1 MNINN
6 KKKIIIS
13 IVLIVFL
20 IIGFIIFLL
29 TDNSYENLNLDEL
42 VIEEESEKF
51 NNIGDNEDS
60 NNTSSQNNIN
70 GNNKYNQNAI
80 NGNASNI
87 IQDETEKI
95 AIHVTGEV
103 KKEGLIYLSV
113 GSRVADAIKEAGGET
128 KNADLSQIN
137 LAYQLQD
144 GQKLYIPNKNEII
157 SEYIIS
163 ATGNTESEGSS
174 SNNLKGENKVN
185 INTAT
190 QNELDQL
197 PGIGPSIAQRIIE
210 YREEKGNFQKIED
223 VQNVKGIGD
232 AKYEEIKDKIT
243 VWNLAVPAL
252 STLT

>member
-1 MNINN
+1 MSIDN

-13 IVLIVFL
+13 IVLIVSL

-29 TDNSYENLNLDEL
+29 TENSYENLNLDEL
-42 VIEEESEKF
+42 VIEEGSEKF
-51 NNIGDNEDS
+51 NNIVDNEDS
-60 NNTSSQNNIN
+60 NNANSQ
-70 GNNKYNQNAI
+70 NNKYNQNAI

-144 GQKLYIPNKNEII
+144 GQKLYIPNKNEKI

-163 ATGNTESEGSS
+163 GTGNTGSEGIS
-174 SNNLKGENKVN
+174 SNNSKGDNKVN

-232 AKYEEIKDKIT
+232 AKYEEIKDNIT
-243 VWNLAVPAL
+243 V
-252 STLT
+252 

>member
-1 MNINN
+1 MSIDN

-13 IVLIVFL
+13 IVLIVSL

-29 TDNSYENLNLDEL
+29 TENSYENLNLDEL
-42 VIEEESEKF
+42 VIEEGSEKF
-51 NNIGDNEDS
+51 NNIVDNEDS
-60 NNTSSQNNIN
+60 NNANSQ
-70 GNNKYNQNAI
+70 NNKYNQNAI
-80 NGNASNI
+80 NVNASNI
-87 IQDETEKI
+87 VQEETEKI

-103 KKEGLIYLSV
+103 KKEGLIYLPI

-144 GQKLYIPNKNEII
+144 GQKLYIPNKKEKI

-163 ATGNTESEGSS
+163 GTGNTGSEGIS
-174 SNNLKGENKVN
+174 SNNSKGDNKVN

-190 QNELDQL
+190 KNELDQL

-232 AKYEEIKDKIT
+232 AKYEEIKDSIT
-243 VWNLAVPAL
+243 V
-252 STLT
+252 

>member
-1 MNINN
+1 MSIDN

-13 IVLIVFL
+13 IVLIVSL

-29 TDNSYENLNLDEL
+29 TENSYENLNLDEL

-80 NGNASNI
+80 NENASNVF
-87 IQDETEKI
+87 QEETEKI

-103 KKEGLIYLSV
+103 KKEGLIYLPL

-190 QNELDQL
+190 QSELDQL
-197 PGIGPSIAQRIIE
+197 PGIGPSIAQRIID
-210 YREEKGNFQKIED
+210 YREENGNFQKIED

-232 AKYEEIKDKIT
+232 AKYEEIKDSIT
-243 VWNLAVPAL
+243 V
-252 STLT
+252 

>member
-13 IVLIVFL
+13 IVLIVSL

-29 TDNSYENLNLDEL
+29 TENSYENLNLDEL
-42 VIEEESEKF
+42 VIEEGSEKF

-70 GNNKYNQNAI
+70 GNNKYNQSAI
-80 NGNASNI
+80 NENASNVF
-87 IQDETEKI
+87 QEETEKI

-103 KKEGLIYLSV
+103 KKEGLIYLPL

-144 GQKLYIPNKNEII
+144 GQKLYIPNKNEKI

-163 ATGNTESEGSS
+163 GTGNNGSEGSS
-174 SNNLKGENKVN
+174 SNNSKGDNKVN

-190 QNELDQL
+190 KNELDQL

-210 YREEKGNFQKIED
+210 YREENGNFQKIED

-232 AKYEEIKDKIT
+232 AKYEEIKDSIT
-243 VWNLAVPAL
+243 V
-252 STLT
+252 

>member
-1 MNINN
+1 M
-6 KKKIIIS
+6 
-13 IVLIVFL
+13 LIVFL

-80 NGNASNI
+80 NENASNVF
-87 IQDETEKI
+87 QEETEKI

-103 KKEGLIYLSV
+103 KKEGLIYLPL

-137 LAYQLQD
+137 LAYELQD
-144 GQKLYIPNKNEII
+144 GQKIYIPNKNEKI
-157 SEYIIS
+157 SEYITMSSGNNVIIEENNSS
-163 ATGNTESEGSS
+163 AETER
-174 SNNLKGENKVN
+174 KENKVN
-185 INTAT
+185 INTANV
-190 QNELDQL
+190 NELDNL
-197 PGIGPSIAQRIIE
+197 PGIGPSLAQRIIE
-210 YREEKGNFQKIED
+210 YREENGNFKSIEEL
-223 VQNVKGIGD
+223 QNVKGIGE
-232 AKYEEIKDKIT
+232 AKYSDIKDNVTI
-243 VWNLAVPAL
+243 
-252 STLT
+252 

>member
-80 NGNASNI
+80 NENASNVF
-87 IQDETEKI
+87 QEETEKI

-103 KKEGLIYLSV
+103 KKEGLIYLPL

-232 AKYEEIKDKIT
+232 AKYEEIKDSIT
-243 VWNLAVPAL
+243 V
-252 STLT
+252 

>member
-80 NGNASNI
+80 NENASNVF
-87 IQDETEKI
+87 QEETEKI

-103 KKEGLIYLSV
+103 KKEGLIYLPL

-144 GQKLYIPNKNEII
+144 GQKLYIPNKNEKI

-163 ATGNTESEGSS
+163 GTGNNGSEGSS
-174 SNNLKGENKVN
+174 SNNSKGDNKVN

-190 QNELDQL
+190 KNELDQL
-197 PGIGPSIAQRIIE
+197 PGIGPSIAQRIID
-210 YREEKGNFQKIED
+210 YREENGNFQKIED

-232 AKYEEIKDKIT
+232 AKYEEIKDSIT
-243 VWNLAVPAL
+243 V
-252 STLT
+252 

>member
-13 IVLIVFL
+13 IVLIVSL

-29 TDNSYENLNLDEL
+29 TENSYENLNLDEL
-42 VIEEESEKF
+42 VIEEGSEKF

-80 NGNASNI
+80 NENASNVF
-87 IQDETEKI
+87 QEETEKI

-103 KKEGLIYLSV
+103 KKEGLIYLPL

-144 GQKLYIPNKNEII
+144 GQKLYIPNKNEKI

-163 ATGNTESEGSS
+163 GTGNNGSEGSS
-174 SNNLKGENKVN
+174 SNNSKGDNKVN

-190 QNELDQL
+190 KNELDQL

-210 YREEKGNFQKIED
+210 YREENGNFQKIED

-232 AKYEEIKDKIT
+232 AKYEEIKDSIT
-243 VWNLAVPAL
+243 V
-252 STLT
+252 

>member
-80 NGNASNI
+80 NENASNVF
-87 IQDETEKI
+87 QEETEKI

-103 KKEGLIYLSV
+103 KKEGLIYLPL

-190 QNELDQL
+190 QSELDQL
-197 PGIGPSIAQRIIE
+197 PGIGPSIAQRIID
-210 YREEKGNFQKIED
+210 YREENGNFQKIED

>member
-1 MNINN
+1 MDN

-13 IVLIVFL
+13 IVLVVAL
-20 IIGFIIFLL
+20 IIGFIIFLI
-29 TDNSYENLNLDEL
+29 TENSYGKLSLDEL
-42 VIEEESEKF
+42 VIEEESEKS
-51 NNIGDNEDS
+51 NNIEENNGS
-60 NNTSSQNNIN
+60 NNANSQNNIN
-70 GNNKYNQNAI
+70 DNNKDSQNTI
-80 NGNASNI
+80 NANASSSNNI
-87 IQDETEKI
+87 DQEETEKI
-95 AIHVTGEV
+95 AIHITGEV
-103 KKEGLIYLSV
+103 KKEGLIYLPV

-190 QNELDQL
+190 QSELDQL
-197 PGIGPSIAQRIIE
+197 PGIGPSIAQRIID
-210 YREEKGNFQKIED
+210 YREENGNFQKIED

-243 VWNLAVPAL
+243 V
-252 STLT
+252 

>member
-60 NNTSSQNNIN
+60 NNTRSQNNIN

-80 NGNASNI
+80 NENASNVF
-87 IQDETEKI
+87 QEETEKI

-103 KKEGLIYLSV
+103 KKEGLIYLPL

-190 QNELDQL
+190 QSELDQL
-197 PGIGPSIAQRIIE
+197 PGIGPSIAQRIID
-210 YREEKGNFQKIED
+210 YREENGNFQKIED

-232 AKYEEIKDKIT
+232 AKYEEIKDSIT
-243 VWNLAVPAL
+243 V
-252 STLT
+252 

>member
-243 VWNLAVPAL
+243 V
-252 STLT
+252 

>member
-80 NGNASNI
+80 NENASNVF
-87 IQDETEKI
+87 QEETEKI

-103 KKEGLIYLSV
+103 KKEGLIYLPL

-190 QNELDQL
+190 QSELDQL
-197 PGIGPSIAQRIIE
+197 PGIGPSIAQRIID
-210 YREEKGNFQKIED
+210 YREENGNFQKIED

-232 AKYEEIKDKIT
+232 AKYEEIKDSIT
-243 VWNLAVPAL
+243 V
-252 STLT
+252 

>member
-1 MNINN
+1 MNN

-13 IVLIVFL
+13 IVLIVSL

-29 TDNSYENLNLDEL
+29 NENSYENVNLAEL
-42 VIEEESEKF
+42 VIEEESEKV
-51 NNIGDNEDS
+51 NNIVDNENS
-60 NNTSSQNNIN
+60 NNISSQ
-70 GNNKYNQNAI
+70 NNKYNQNAI
-80 NGNASNI
+80 NENASNVF
-87 IQDETEKI
+87 QEETEKI
-95 AIHVTGEV
+95 AIHITGEV
-103 KKEGLIYLSV
+103 KKEGLIYLPL

-144 GQKLYIPNKNEII
+144 GQKLYIPNKNEKI

-163 ATGNTESEGSS
+163 GTGNNGSEGSS
-174 SNNLKGENKVN
+174 SNNSKGDNKVN

-190 QNELDQL
+190 KNELDQL

-210 YREEKGNFQKIED
+210 YREENGNFQKIED

-232 AKYEEIKDKIT
+232 AKYEEIKDNIT
-243 VWNLAVPAL
+243 V
-252 STLT
+252 

>member
-80 NGNASNI
+80 NENASNVF
-87 IQDETEKI
+87 QEETEKI

-103 KKEGLIYLSV
+103 KKEGLIYLPL

-190 QNELDQL
+190 QSELDQL
-197 PGIGPSIAQRIIE
+197 PGIGPSIAQRIID
-210 YREEKGNFQKIED
+210 YREENGNFQKIED
-223 VQNVKGIGD
+223 VQNVKGMGD

-243 VWNLAVPAL
+243 V
-252 STLT
+252 

>member
-80 NGNASNI
+80 NENASNVF
-87 IQDETEKI
+87 QEETEKI

-103 KKEGLIYLSV
+103 KKEGLIYLPL

-190 QNELDQL
+190 QSELDQL
-197 PGIGPSIAQRIIE
+197 PGIGPSIAQRIID
-210 YREEKGNFQKIED
+210 YREENGNFQKIED

-243 VWNLAVPAL
+243 V
-252 STLT
+252 

>member
-13 IVLIVFL
+13 IVLIVSL

-29 TDNSYENLNLDEL
+29 TENSYENLNLDEL
-42 VIEEESEKF
+42 VIEEGSEKF
-51 NNIGDNEDS
+51 NNIVDNEDS
-60 NNTSSQNNIN
+60 NNANSQ
-70 GNNKYNQNAI
+70 NNKYNQNAI
-80 NGNASNI
+80 NENASNVF
-87 IQDETEKI
+87 QEETEKI

-103 KKEGLIYLSV
+103 KKEGLIYLPI

-128 KNADLSQIN
+128 KNADLSQVN

-144 GQKLYIPNKNEII
+144 GQKLYIPNKNEKI
-157 SEYIIS
+157 SEYIIGE
-163 ATGNTESEGSS
+163 TGNTESEGSS

-190 QNELDQL
+190 QSELDQL

-232 AKYEEIKDKIT
+232 AKYEEIKDSIT
-243 VWNLAVPAL
+243 V
-252 STLT
+252 

>member
-80 NGNASNI
+80 NENASNVF
-87 IQDETEKI
+87 QEETEKI

-103 KKEGLIYLSV
+103 KKEGLIYLPL
-113 GSRVADAIKEAGGET
+113 GSRVAEKQKMQIFHKLIWHINCKMDKNYIYQT
-128 KNADLSQIN
+128 KM
-137 LAYQLQD
+137 
-144 GQKLYIPNKNEII
+144 K
-157 SEYIIS
+157 
-163 ATGNTESEGSS
+163 
-174 SNNLKGENKVN
+174 
-185 INTAT
+185 
-190 QNELDQL
+190 
-197 PGIGPSIAQRIIE
+197 
-210 YREEKGNFQKIED
+210 
-223 VQNVKGIGD
+223 
-232 AKYEEIKDKIT
+232 
-243 VWNLAVPAL
+243 
-252 STLT
+252 

>member
-80 NGNASNI
+80 NENASNVF
-87 IQDETEKI
+87 QEETEKI

-103 KKEGLIYLSV
+103 KKEGLIYLPL

-197 PGIGPSIAQRIIE
+197 PGIGPSIAQRIID
-210 YREEKGNFQKIED
+210 YREENGNFQKIED

-232 AKYEEIKDKIT
+232 AKYEEIKDSIT
-243 VWNLAVPAL
+243 V
-252 STLT
+252 

>member
-80 NGNASNI
+80 NENASNVF
-87 IQDETEKI
+87 QEETEKI
-95 AIHVTGEV
+95 AIHITGEV
-103 KKEGLIYLSV
+103 KKEGLIYLPL

-190 QNELDQL
+190 QSELDQL
-197 PGIGPSIAQRIIE
+197 PGIGPSIAQRIID
-210 YREEKGNFQKIED
+210 YREENGNFQKIED

-232 AKYEEIKDKIT
+232 AKYEEIKDSIT
-243 VWNLAVPAL
+243 V
-252 STLT
+252 